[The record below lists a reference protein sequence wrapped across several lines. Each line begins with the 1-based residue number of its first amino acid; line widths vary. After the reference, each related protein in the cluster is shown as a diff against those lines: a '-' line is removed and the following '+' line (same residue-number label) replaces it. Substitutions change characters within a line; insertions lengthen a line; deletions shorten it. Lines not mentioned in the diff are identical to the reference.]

1 MTLFRKAN
9 ISVIC
14 PSEACG
20 TLHSHICCDIRCFL
34 SASTTGL
41 QVSVEIESVPI
52 RQVVVSRS
60 SMCFVAKVPWKKK
73 KIEGKLLRLEPAD
86 TRQEVRRDKEGRI
99 ETPNSFACLKS
110 RSHE

>member
-34 SASTTGL
+34 SVSTTGL
-41 QVSVEIESVPI
+41 QVSVEIESVSPSG
-52 RQVVVSRS
+52 RWLCPGPACVLWPK
-60 SMCFVAKVPWKKK
+60 FLGKK
-73 KIEGKLLRLEPAD
+73 KIEGKSLRLEPAD
-86 TRQEVRRDKEGRI
+86 TRQEVGGTRRE
-99 ETPNSFACLKS
+99 E
-110 RSHE
+110 